1 MIEISNLK
9 KSFKDICVLHD
20 INLRVENGEFCVL
33 LGASGSGKSTILKIL
48 SSLESFDGGSIKFD
62 NYEFKN
68 QIPSSKDRQI
78 IMQHYSLMPWLNAE
92 DNIKF
97 ALKCSGI
104 KDKNKLENISKKYL
118 SLVGLDSISKKYPHS
133 LSGGQCQR
141 VAIARALALDPKALF
156 LDEPFSALD
165 PVVRAN
171 LQTELKELTKNT
183 QVIFVTH
190 DIDEAILLGDKI
202 VILHNGKIIK
212 EIKNPK
218 FTPNTPKYFELK
230 SIIYKLINGEIENI
244 EYMI

>member
-1 MIEISNLK
+1 MIEIKNLK
-9 KSFKDICVLHD
+9 KSFGNLSVLGD
-20 INLRVENGEFCVL
+20 INLQIASGEFCVL
-33 LGASGSGKSTILKIL
+33 LGSSGSGKSTILKIL
-48 SSLESFDGGSIKFD
+48 SSLESFDSGEIKFGTKS
-62 NYEFKN
+62 FKDK
-68 QIPSSKDRQI
+68 IPNSKERQI

-118 SLVGLDSISKKYPHS
+118 SLVGLGNISKKYPHS

-141 VAIARALALDPKALF
+141 VAIARALALDPEVLF

-171 LQTELKELTKNT
+171 LQTELKALTQNK

-202 VILHNGKIIK
+202 VILHSGKIIK
-212 EIKNPK
+212 ELQNPK

-230 SIIYKLINGEIENI
+230 STIYKLINGEVEDI

>member
-62 NYEFKN
+62 NSEFKN

-104 KDKNKLENISKKYL
+104 KDKNKLRNSHQET
-118 SLVGLDSISKKYPHS
+118 DSTPS
-133 LSGGQCQR
+133 
-141 VAIARALALDPKALF
+141 
-156 LDEPFSALD
+156 
-165 PVVRAN
+165 
-171 LQTELKELTKNT
+171 
-183 QVIFVTH
+183 
-190 DIDEAILLGDKI
+190 EASPG
-202 VILHNGKIIK
+202 
-212 EIKNPK
+212 
-218 FTPNTPKYFELK
+218 FW
-230 SIIYKLINGEIENI
+230 EIEPVRSVGSKVLPCG
-244 EYMI
+244 E

>member
-104 KDKNKLENISKKYL
+104 KDKNKLENISKKY
-118 SLVGLDSISKKYPHS
+118 PHS

-141 VAIARALALDPKALF
+141 VAIARALALDPKVLF

-171 LQTELKELTKNT
+171 LQTELKELTKNK

-202 VILHNGKIIK
+202 VILHDGKIIK